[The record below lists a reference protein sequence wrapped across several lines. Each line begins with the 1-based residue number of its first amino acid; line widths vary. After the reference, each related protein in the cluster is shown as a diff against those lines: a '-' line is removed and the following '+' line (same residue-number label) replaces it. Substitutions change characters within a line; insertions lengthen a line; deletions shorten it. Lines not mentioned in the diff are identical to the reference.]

1 MFEVLSLHCKHINV
15 SFIIF
20 FGHQICF
27 LLVNLVHQI
36 ITKRYDAFVISI
48 HPETTVVYSLYVLSL
63 ICSLSFIDITILPSF
78 LLCTHAWTD
87 YKHFSTIIF
96 LAPNNSHIWLK
107 LVSTVS
113 VGIQCI
119 FMLVFVIFVM
129 ININIFYI
137 VVALINQAYFDT
149 RAKAMLM

>member
-78 LLCTHAWTD
+78 LLCTHAWPD

-96 LAPNNSHIWLK
+96 LAPNYSHIWLNWV
-107 LVSTVS
+107 VSTVS
-113 VGIQCI
+113 VGGIQRI

-129 ININIFYI
+129 LNINNFFLKKNKNI
-137 VVALINQAYFDT
+137 
-149 RAKAMLM
+149 